1 MEYCEHLDL
10 GTYLREHNRLSE
22 EHVKSIARQ
31 VLTGLSCMH
40 EHGYAHRDVKPSVGC
55 VILAA
60 LALKS

>member
-10 GTYLREHNRLSE
+10 GSYLREHSKLSE
-22 EHVKSIARQ
+22 KHVKSIARQ

-40 EHGYAHRDVKPSVGC
+40 RNGYAHRDVKPSVGH
-55 VILAA
+55 VILAV

>member
-10 GTYLREHNRLSE
+10 GTYLREHNKVSE

-40 EHGYAHRDVKPSVGC
+40 EHGYAHGDVKPSVGH
-55 VILAA
+55 VVPAT